1 MKRAFAIQLFCVVSM
16 EFICSFLR
24 RHFAWK
30 LVLAVF
36 SGYTNSNTDSSLF
49 FCSERQ
55 QAIFSTGK
63 TVTDAVPCKLSS
75 YFPLYHELLS
85 VLQFYS
91 PDNEGVNKGVIM
103 NISFCF
109 KTQEETRRAADDAG
123 YKEVRS
129 VLETDSLD
137 THRLK

>member
-1 MKRAFAIQLFCVVSM
+1 M
-16 EFICSFLR
+16 
-24 RHFAWK
+24 
-30 LVLAVF
+30 LAVF

-75 YFPLYHELLS
+75 YFPLYYELLS